1 VVGRRKSSDE
11 DFDQQALM
19 RGERGAWDR
28 FVDGFTGVVQSAIRT
43 LPGFGQVG
51 RGEAADLAQDVF
63 TALVAQD
70 YRLLKQY
77 DPARAAPAT
86 WLTIVARSIARDRM
100 RRRQPIG
107 VAIDDVPEEALSVP
121 PVEPKEKVQIPPGM
135 LSPRQELILALLYE
149 KDMDPAEVA
158 AALDIEAQTVRSQHH
173 KALTKLR
180 RYFAEIETTG
190 GDAKPTAALS
200 RFKRS

>member
-1 VVGRRKSSDE
+1 
-11 DFDQQALM
+11 M

-43 LPGFGQVG
+43 LPGFGTVG

-135 LSPRQELILALLYE
+135 LSPRQELILSLLYE

-158 AALDIEAQTVRSQHH
+158 VALDIEAQTVRSQHH

-180 RYFAEIETTG
+180 RYFAEIETRG
-190 GDAKPTAALS
+190 GDAKPAAALS

>member
-1 VVGRRKSSDE
+1 MAGRRRSNDD

-43 LPGFGQVG
+43 LPGFGMVG

-107 VAIDDVPEEALSVP
+107 VAIDDVPEESLSVP
-121 PVEPKEKVQIPPGM
+121 PVEIQEKVQIPPGL

-149 KDMDPAEVA
+149 KDMDPIEIAQ
-158 AALDIEAQTVRSQHH
+158 ALEIEAQTVRSQHH

-180 RYFAEIETTG
+180 RHFAEIENPG
-190 GDAKPTAALS
+190 GDAAPKGSLS